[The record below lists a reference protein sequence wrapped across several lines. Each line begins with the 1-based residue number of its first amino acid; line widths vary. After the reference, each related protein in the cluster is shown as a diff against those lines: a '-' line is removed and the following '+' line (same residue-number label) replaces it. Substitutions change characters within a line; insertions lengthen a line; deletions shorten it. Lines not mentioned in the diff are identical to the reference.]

1 MTNKELA
8 SQILEYVGGEENI
21 TFLTHCVTR
30 LRFNLKDDSK
40 ADIKVL
46 SSLEGV
52 ITAQNKS
59 GQLQV
64 VIGAKVNKV
73 FEELE
78 KIVKISNSNEG
89 AQEKKKKKN
98 PINAFLE
105 TIAGIFTPILPALI
119 GCGMLKTVAVLLKQ
133 YGLIDSMSGVAQV
146 LDMGGDI
153 IFYFMPFFLAV
164 SAAKKF
170 NTSLNMALCLAGAYM
185 YPTILDAA
193 KAVPAGQT
201 ATIDFLGLPILLVKY
216 SNTVFPIIMSVYV
229 LSIIYK
235 RIDKVIPEMVRTIF
249 TPMIVLL
256 IMIPLQLI
264 ALGPIGSYLGVGIA
278 NGIEWL
284 FTTGGIFAAFLLG
297 ALRPV
302 LVMFG
307 LHYSIMPIQVQQLAE
322 LGNTVLYPSAVFSN
336 LAQAGAALG
345 VFLISKNKK
354 AKSVAGSSGLSGL
367 LGITEPAMYGV
378 NLKYKKPFYAAIIA
392 AGVSSALFFMFKG
405 TAIALGM
412 PGIFALG
419 NLQSNNGLSL
429 LICVAISILLAAGL
443 TMIMG
448 IDEDVEDVED
458 AKKVSARDSV
468 TSAKENCI
476 LSPLKGEVK
485 ALSEVNDT
493 VFAQGVMG
501 KGIAIEPTEGKLYA
515 PFNGKVDAIFNT
527 KHAIGLTS
535 DNGVEVLIHI
545 GIDTVN
551 LEGKYF
557 TSHVKQGD
565 TIKANDLLVEF
576 DIEAIK
582 KEDYEVTTPVIV
594 TNHDLYKELNITD
607 KKTIEKNELLIEL
620 K

>member
-1 MTNKELA
+1 MSNKELA
-8 SQILEYVGGEENI
+8 SQILKHVGGEENI

-40 ADIKVL
+40 ADIKIL
-46 SSLEGV
+46 STLEGV

-64 VIGAKVNKV
+64 VIGAKVNDV
-73 FEELE
+73 FDELE
-78 KIVKISNSNEG
+78 KMVKITNSDMSV
-89 AQEKKKKKN
+89 QENKKKRN

-105 TIAGIFTPILPALI
+105 TIAGIFTPILPALV
-119 GCGMLKTVAVLLKQ
+119 GCGMLKTIGVLLKQ
-133 YGLIDSMSGVAQV
+133 YELIDPTSGVAQV

-170 NTSLNMALCLAGAYM
+170 KTSQNMALCLAGAYM

-201 ATIDFLGLPILLVKY
+201 GTLDFLGLPILLVKY
-216 SNTVFPIIMSVYV
+216 SSTVFPIIMSVYV
-229 LSIIYK
+229 LSLIYK
-235 RIDKVIPEMVRTIF
+235 RIDKAIPELVRSIF
-249 TPMIVLL
+249 TPMIILL
-256 IMIPLQLI
+256 IMIPVQLI
-264 ALGPIGSYLGVGIA
+264 VLGPLGSYLGIGIA

-284 FTTGGIFAAFLLG
+284 FMTGGIFAAFLLG

-302 LVMFG
+302 LIMFG

-336 LAQAGAALG
+336 LAQGGAALG
-345 VFLISKNKK
+345 VFLI
-354 AKSVAGSSGLSGL
+354 AKSKKIKSVSVSSGFSGI

-378 NLKYKKPFYAAIIA
+378 NLRFKKPFYAAIIA
-392 AGVSSALFFMFKG
+392 SGISSALFFMFKG
-405 TAIALGM
+405 TSIAIGM

-419 NLQSNNGLSL
+419 NLKSNSGLIL
-429 LICVAISILLAAGL
+429 LICVLLAILLSAGL

-448 IDEDVEDVED
+448 IDEELEDKNEVKIQEVEALV
-458 AKKVSARDSV
+458 
-468 TSAKENCI
+468 KENNI

-485 ALSEVNDT
+485 PLSEVNDT
-493 VFAQGVMG
+493 VFAQEVMG
-501 KGIAIEPTEGKLYA
+501 KGIAIQPLEGKVYA
-515 PFNGKVDAIFNT
+515 PFNGKVDAIFST
-527 KHAIGLTS
+527 KHAIGLRS
-535 DNGVEVLIHI
+535 DDGVELLIHI

-557 TSHVKQGD
+557 TAHVNQGD
-565 TIKANDLLVEF
+565 TIKANDLLIEF
-576 DIEAIK
+576 DMEAIK
-582 KEDYEVTTPVIV
+582 NEGYDVITPVIV
-594 TNHDLYKELNITD
+594 TNHDIYNEINSANKEMID
-607 KKTIEKNELLIEL
+607 INEILLQV